1 MISERLGTYILYI
14 FMIIYSGLLY
24 SDLKK
29 IWNLKHTVCKLL
41 IYIVFIFS
49 IWNIACRIPTLGHIY
64 DKNTGTLQ
72 EFYLMSTSR
81 KGIDRDQYAIIIQNQ
96 KNGKLEKYK
105 YVPVDYEYDLKKGM
119 QLEIYSFGKKLFPS
133 YQIAK

>member
-105 YVPVDYEYDLKKGM
+105 YVPVDYEYD
-119 QLEIYSFGKKLFPS
+119 
-133 YQIAK
+133 